1 MYGLWCCTRVLEGS
15 AYCPGI
21 QRESD
26 RRDCANNG
34 GISIFSIPQKIYERV
49 FISRVIES
57 TCAALRMIKKDN
69 YFGGDPVIRTRGRES
84 EKAQEW

>member
-57 TCAALRMIKKDN
+57 TNEQVVEEQGEFKSSRGCIDEIPGLKH
-69 YFGGDPVIRTRGRES
+69 FG
-84 EKAQEW
+84 